1 MSQAQSAPSAATAT
15 TPTTASTPP
24 DGYRFAA
31 QLAEVEQ
38 SGCKVLAIDGRT
50 VALFAADG
58 QVHAID
64 NRCPHMGFPL
74 DRGTV
79 QDGILTCHWHHA
91 RFDLSTGGAFDG
103 FADDVDRFPA
113 CVVDGAVWVDV
124 SRHGDRR
131 AHMRS
136 RLREGLEQDIPLVLA
151 KAAIHLLEAG
161 DDPVDPFAC
170 ALEFGVRNRSAG
182 WGQGLTMLTCFQD
195 LLPALDPADRPWA
208 LYHGLSAVARD
219 TAGSAP
225 RFTLAPLPGSTQS
238 VATYRRWFRRFV
250 EVRDEE
256 GAERCLVSALRSGA
270 PPSAVADLLFAAATD
285 HRYLQIGH
293 VLDFS
298 NKAMEALDL
307 VGWRLAETVLPS
319 LLRGLTRA
327 SRQEES
333 SAWRHPVDLVAILDE
348 AFEQLP
354 AALAAGESRR
364 GQWRA
369 APDLTERLLG
379 DDPAAIAAALLA
391 ALSEGAAEEQLGG
404 EVAYAASRRMA
415 QFGTANEFGDWDTV
429 LHTFTFANAVQQGL
443 RRAPSAELLRGVFDA
458 AMSVYLDRFLNTPPA
473 RLPTAA
479 GGDPAAM
486 LTDLPPLLDRQQQV
500 DAAAQLVASY
510 LGADGDPDRLI
521 AVLGACLLREDRDFH
536 TIQTVE
542 AALRQFAAHR
552 GKPSGT
558 HILIAAARYLA
569 AHAPTVR
576 AQDQTFRIALRLH
589 RGEALW
595 A

>member
-1 MSQAQSAPSAATAT
+1 MSQAPSAAAAAAAGPTAT
-15 TPTTASTPP
+15 AAP

-38 SGCKVLAIDGRT
+38 AGCKVLAIDGRT

-136 RLREGLEQDIPLVLA
+136 RLREGLEQDIPLVMA

-161 DDPVDPFAC
+161 
-170 ALEFGVRNRSAG
+170 
-182 WGQGLTMLTCFQD
+182 
-195 LLPALDPADRPWA
+195 
-208 LYHGLSAVARD
+208 
-219 TAGSAP
+219 
-225 RFTLAPLPGSTQS
+225 
-238 VATYRRWFRRFV
+238 
-250 EVRDEE
+250 
-256 GAERCLVSALRSGA
+256 
-270 PPSAVADLLFAAATD
+270 
-285 HRYLQIGH
+285 
-293 VLDFS
+293 
-298 NKAMEALDL
+298 
-307 VGWRLAETVLPS
+307 
-319 LLRGLTRA
+319 
-327 SRQEES
+327 
-333 SAWRHPVDLVAILDE
+333 
-348 AFEQLP
+348 
-354 AALAAGESRR
+354 
-364 GQWRA
+364 
-369 APDLTERLLG
+369 
-379 DDPAAIAAALLA
+379 
-391 ALSEGAAEEQLGG
+391 
-404 EVAYAASRRMA
+404 
-415 QFGTANEFGDWDTV
+415 
-429 LHTFTFANAVQQGL
+429 
-443 RRAPSAELLRGVFDA
+443 
-458 AMSVYLDRFLNTPPA
+458 
-473 RLPTAA
+473 
-479 GGDPAAM
+479 
-486 LTDLPPLLDRQQQV
+486 
-500 DAAAQLVASY
+500 
-510 LGADGDPDRLI
+510 GDPDRLI

-536 TIQTVE
+536 TIQAVE
-542 AALRQFAAHR
+542 AALRQFAHHL
-552 GKPSGT
+552 GKPTGA

-576 AQDQTFRIALRLH
+576 SQDQTYRIALRLH